1 MTKDLYVLVRA
12 EDGEQAV
19 PLLQE
24 AGFNVISELAL
35 PGFLLHSVEGVQ
47 LDVLFG
53 DMPWLDEALRN
64 PNIDQAGYPVLPL
77 QYLVVMKLAAAR
89 TQDWADVSRML
100 GLATEQE
107 LTTIRETVARYS
119 PEDFADLESL
129 RISASWRWNP
139 HPSPIKRS

>member
-19 PLLQE
+19 RLLQE
-24 AGFNVISELAL
+24 ASFNVISELAL

-47 LDVLFG
+47 MDVLFG

-129 RISASWRWNP
+129 TYLGKLEMEP
-139 HPSPIKRS
+139 PSEPN